1 MSDNYI
7 SDKDGN
13 VTKVDDIIEWAKQF
27 DNDQKK
33 VTFTE
38 FEGSHIQVST
48 VFLGLDHSWDRG
60 PPILWE
66 TMVFGLPISVDEI
79 QIRYISL
86 ENSWIGHENI
96 VKRIIKD
103 YTIKPETRHDTH
115 GGYNGPNHNVQ

>member
-1 MSDNYI
+1 MSDQYI

-13 VTKVDDIIEWAKQF
+13 VTKINNLIEWAEQF
-27 DNDQKK
+27 KDASRR
-33 VTFTE
+33 VILTE
-38 FEGSHIQVST
+38 FEGSHINIST
-48 VFLGLDHSWDRG
+48 VFLGLDHSCDKES
-60 PPILWE
+60 PVLWE
-66 TMVFGLPISVDEI
+66 TMVFGLPCDDDEI